1 MRLTALLPLSLAL
14 LAAPPLQAEEL
25 PKAVQQLHFS
35 EPGGKMQ
42 QGFMGWS
49 DAASVC
55 AFRRVPYHLK
65 PFPDFVLHI
74 LAHGNLGKHVPVNM
88 AGIGGKPAENETL
101 RAAVRREIRC
111 GKNLLPFRFCPDRVE
126 FPFRGGRVIPEE
138 PENGGACDKSRKNA
152 QSSKKPEGFLS

>member
-1 MRLTALLPLSLAL
+1 MEGRAWCGRMIWRFGSALRYRK
-14 LAAPPLQAEEL
+14 AA
-25 PKAVQQLHFS
+25 QQLHLS
-35 EPGGKMQ
+35 EPRSQVQ
-42 QGFMGWS
+42 QGFVGRG
-49 DAASVC
+49 AAAAVR
-55 AFRRVPYHLK
+55 ALRRIPDHLE
-65 PFPDFVLHI
+65 PFPDFVLHV